1 MQYLSSLLVAFSPH
15 SQQSSQQEV
24 VDFKLCVNL
33 RKCPNST
40 QNLAQQQTVIKIR
53 SLLNP
58 RAWKKR
64 NYFSLKPWKHSLS
77 KIFKFSDVF
86 LKYWLYSVDYR
97 PKKWCL
103 KQDYLVCNHILN
115 YITNLIHTCP
125 TILSARHNVGSIFVP
140 TPNKRFT
147 SWTNSFQNLWLVM
160 SWKQFTHLN
169 YPTNKASRH
178 CKLKVILL
186 SKQRHNARENGTAL
200 QFPLTVLWN
209 NTWPHFYFLAHLQMN
224 RKSKPSHSCCK
235 CLLHQLSWIA
245 SNHFDL
251 GILKKEQKTSK
262 GCLIT
267 HVLDW

>member
-1 MQYLSSLLVAFSPH
+1 MSGQSLCQHLIKDLQVEQTVSKIYDWSWVGSSL
-15 SQQSSQQEV
+15 
-24 VDFKLCVNL
+24 
-33 RKCPNST
+33 
-40 QNLAQQQTVIKIR
+40 
-53 SLLNP
+53 
-58 RAWKKR
+58 
-64 NYFSLKPWKHSLS
+64 
-77 KIFKFSDVF
+77 
-86 LKYWLYSVDYR
+86 
-97 PKKWCL
+97 
-103 KQDYLVCNHILN
+103 HIW
-115 YITNLIHTCP
+115 I
-125 TILSARHNVGSIFVP
+125 ILPIFVP

-169 YPTNKASRH
+169 YPTDKASRH

-209 NTWPHFYFLAHLQMN
+209 NTWPHFYFLAHLQIH
-224 RKSKPSHSCCK
+224 RKSKTSHSCCK

-251 GILKKEQKTSK
+251 GLLKKEQKTSK

-267 HVLDW
+267 HVLDWWKFVKVYWSVDQLTITDANFLW

>member
-1 MQYLSSLLVAFSPH
+1 M
-15 SQQSSQQEV
+15 SQQHPKPGSTTNSYQNRIP
-24 VDFKLCVNL
+24 FKP
-33 RKCPNST
+33 KGM
-40 QNLAQQQTVIKIR
+40 KI
-53 SLLNP
+53 N
-58 RAWKKR
+58 
-64 NYFSLKPWKHSLS
+64 FFLKPWKHSLS

-169 YPTNKASRH
+169 YPTDKASRH

-209 NTWPHFYFLAHLQMN
+209 NTWPHFYFLAHLQIN

-235 CLLHQLSWIA
+235 CLLHHLSWIA